1 MPGGANSFDSLRI
14 DSNPSAGIYR
24 LLLTSHRRGLAMK
37 RQAIYLYWKIALILL
52 TLAAFLLAA
61 GADMKWG

>member
-1 MPGGANSFDSLRI
+1 
-14 DSNPSAGIYR
+14 
-24 LLLTSHRRGLAMK
+24 MK

-61 GADMKWG
+61 GADSRWG